1 MSISEQKLYTFE
13 EDMYNRRIIAENL
26 TKIIASQNNSIVIS
40 LDSEWGTG
48 KTTFVT
54 MWKNMLDSDENYNS
68 KFKTLYFNA
77 WENDYIK
84 DPLLAIF
91 SEMEKQIHEED
102 SDFEK
107 KYCRNFE
114 FRWNKFR

>member
-1 MSISEQKLYTFE
+1 MNNQNLNSFSEDVF
-13 EDMYNRRIIAENL
+13 NRKYIADNL
-26 TKIIASQNNSIVIS
+26 TKIIESQNKPMVIS

-54 MWKNMLDSDENYNS
+54 MWKELLDNNNNYNS

-77 WENDYIK
+77 WEHDYIK

-91 SEMEKQIHEED
+91 SEIVNLKN
-102 SDFEK
+102 S
-107 KYCRNFE
+107 
-114 FRWNKFR
+114 